1 MAKRYDVIILG
12 AGNAGF
18 GVSAI
23 AHDAGKKIAF
33 VEERDFGGTC
43 PNRGCTPKKVLVA
56 AAHALHEIPSPA
68 LMVSRWAHRSWTGP
82 S

>member
-1 MAKRYDVIILG
+1 MAERYDVVILG
-12 AGNAGF
+12 GGNAGF